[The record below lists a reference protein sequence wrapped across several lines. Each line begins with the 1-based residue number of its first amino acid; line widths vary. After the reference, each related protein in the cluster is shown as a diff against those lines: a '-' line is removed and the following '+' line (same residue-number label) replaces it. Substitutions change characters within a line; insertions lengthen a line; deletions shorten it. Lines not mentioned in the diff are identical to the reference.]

1 MKRVSVAVAVLLMA
15 AGTLTGCGGGNEY
28 CDTVK
33 AGQKKLNTFG
43 QTRSDKAYQGYSDL
57 LGKIAKVAPKE
68 VKANWTALADKTD
81 GVLKAQS
88 DAGIKLE
95 EMSDSKKVGALK
107 SDDLKKLN
115 DAYTAFNGTTK
126 ERAAVVK
133 NVKQE
138 CKLTLK

>member
-1 MKRVSVAVAVLLMA
+1 MKRVNVALAIIVMA
-15 AGTLTGCGGGNEY
+15 AGTLSGCGGSNKY

-33 AGQKKLNTFG
+33 TGQKTLNSFG
-43 QTRSDKAYQGYSDL
+43 QTRTDTAYKGYSTL
-57 LGKIAKVAPKE
+57 LGKIAKVAPTEIKPS
-68 VKANWTALADKTD
+68 WSTLATKTD
-81 GVLKAQS
+81 GVLKAQNTV
-88 DAGIKLE
+88 GLKLE
-95 EMSDSKKVGALK
+95 DMSDTKKVAKLK
-107 SDDLKKLN
+107 AADLKMLN